1 MKMGFKVLK
10 FCNICCIIAV
20 LGKYSHTIKNKLEE
34 IKMFKKVMSVALAA
48 AMVASVGAVAVNAAE
63 VEDVA
68 VAAEDSSAVGAD
80 SSSEATGAAS
90 TIYFDAESSG
100 WANYKTIYCHI
111 WRADGEGEW
120 PQWQTRK
127 ERCTKEED
135 GRYSYD
141 LTKTGN
147 EIKSSDGNLYC
158 VIFSADTGVQ
168 TYNTIMS
175 GSCIGDTCYVT
186 GETVENPEDS
196 EKTAQVAAWKNN
208 PSCGPQRVITSTAK
222 VVGTALAEGTTDVTL
237 MADYLIKYA
246 ADAGKLEKTQ
256 SLIDQLKIS
265 PLDVMASVKY
275 KEEEAVKA
283 GSKSQDDADK
293 ELKAIQGVLK
303 NCTDPTKGGEKVDEE
318 ALNKTEA
325 KNDAADNGSSSN
337 NNSSSSSSSSN
348 SNSVSSGA
356 ETTIFFVFAGVML
369 AAAGTMFL
377 ARRREN

>member
-1 MKMGFKVLK
+1 
-10 FCNICCIIAV
+10 
-20 LGKYSHTIKNKLEE
+20 
-34 IKMFKKVMSVALAA
+34 MFKKVMSVALAA

-68 VAAEDSSAVGAD
+68 VAAEDSSAVGAENSSEVGAD

-237 MADYLIKYA
+237 LADYLIKYA

-256 SLIDQLKIS
+256 SLLDSLKIS
-265 PLDVMASVKY
+265 PLDVMASVKF
-275 KEEEAVKA
+275 KEEEAVKS
-283 GSKSQDDADK
+283 GSKAQADVA
-293 ELKAIQGVLK
+293 KAIEREEVAPSIEQSAKIRRFAESGILSAKAIDRIMREQKPEKRKVTLK
-303 NCTDPTKGGEKVDEE
+303 EDMLNQYFPEDFTVKQIEE
-318 ALNKTEA
+318 TLVK
-325 KNDAADNGSSSN
+325 
-337 NNSSSSSSSSN
+337 
-348 SNSVSSGA
+348 
-356 ETTIFFVFAGVML
+356 L
-369 AAAGTMFL
+369 L
-377 ARRREN
+377 ENWSRKRHEPER